1 MALNALLILVKV
13 GLYGSSLFA
22 VGLVVHRQVGLPA
35 PTRLLPVLGLVL
47 LAFVAARFLLMVFQL
62 GGGLG
67 APFDG
72 SMVPFVWEAGRLQII
87 VFVLGGACLVG
98 SRWSASSAVPL
109 VGALL
114 VISGFGLGGHTQ
126 GVADPLLSPLAVIA
140 HVALAGFWIAA
151 PLTLF
156 PKKGRQEQPSIA
168 TLERFSAI
176 ALWVVP
182 LAFVLGIA
190 LLLRLAG
197 GIEPVFT
204 TDYGRLLLTKS
215 LLAAAALALGAYN
228 KTIVTSRIKNER
240 SGGIVLLRK
249 VLVGEAVLFA
259 LVLVAVA
266 IATTI
271 MGPER

>member
-1 MALNALLILVKV
+1 LALSALLILVKL
-13 GLYGSSLFA
+13 GLYGSSLVA
-22 VGLVVHRQVGLPA
+22 VGLVLHRQLGLPA
-35 PTRLLPVLGLVL
+35 PTRFLPALGAVLV
-47 LAFVAARFLLMVFQL
+47 ASVAARFVLMIFQL

-114 VISGFGLGGHTQ
+114 VISGFGLSGHTQ
-126 GVADPLLSPLAVIA
+126 GVADPFLSPLTVIA

-156 PKKGRQEQPSIA
+156 PKKGQEVPSIA
-168 TLERFSAI
+168 SLERFSAI

-190 LLLRLAG
+190 LLWRLAG
-197 GIEPVFT
+197 GIEAAFT
-204 TDYGRLLLTKS
+204 TDYGQLLLTKF
-215 LLAAAALALGAYN
+215 LLAAAALALGGYN

-249 VLVGEAVLFA
+249 VLLGEAGLFI
-259 LVLVAVA
+259 LVLMAVA